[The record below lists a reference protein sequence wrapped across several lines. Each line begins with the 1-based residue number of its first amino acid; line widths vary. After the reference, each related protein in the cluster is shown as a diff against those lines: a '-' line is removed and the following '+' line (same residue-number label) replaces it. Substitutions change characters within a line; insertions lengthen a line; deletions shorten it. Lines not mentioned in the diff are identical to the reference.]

1 MSFRVLSSCLSLGVQ
16 TRLTA
21 YEFIAISE
29 LRRLSFDERDLA
41 LPDYWGRM
49 IVDPIKFV
57 KDSFFEIILLNC
69 TIIPEFYD

>member
-1 MSFRVLSSCLSLGVQ
+1 MLSSSLSLGVQ

-21 YEFIAISE
+21 YDLIAISE

-49 IVDPIKFV
+49 IVDPNEFV
-57 KDSFFEIILLNC
+57 KDTFLVIFLLNC
-69 TIIPEFYD
+69 TIIPEFYDK